1 MTVGST
7 AGFAET
13 GVLVVD
19 KELISYSRKTPTTFL
34 GLSRGYARMHADGVP
49 AVVGGCIATL
59 TTAAR
64 LRCAGLSLCV
74 TDLTAS

>member
-19 KELISYSRKTPTTFL
+19 KEVISYSRKTPTAFL

-49 AVVGGCIATL
+49 AVVHAL
-59 TTAAR
+59 RRQPPPLVFVVQAF
-64 LRCAGLSLCV
+64 RCASRI
-74 TDLTAS
+74 